1 MSCSHVDLLSFFY
14 IFATMRIILVFILLA
29 IGCQQTTVNGQQ
41 TSCAVPE
48 PVEGTTF
55 GASTSSATSFPRT
68 VDGCPLSVDF
78 HESAIRI
85 ADSLYKNYL
94 PQSNFE
100 KVKAAMEFFDSL
112 RLTTVNSQ
120 QTTDFVHR
128 IFSNRKQKDLCTV
141 PEPVEGTTSGAS
153 TSSAISF
160 PRTVDCCPLS
170 VDFHESAIRIADSLY
185 KNYLPQYNF
194 DEVKAAMEFFDS
206 LRLTTV
212 NSQQTTDFVHRIFPN
227 RKQKDLCTVPEPVEG
242 TTSGASTSSASSF
255 PRTVDRCPLSV
266 DFNCAKAHY
275 YHAVGLTER
284 DDIVGACEHY
294 LTALEIMEEMMAND
308 KSLRKKDK
316 RLKAKVD
323 NPEEYEKIRFI
334 ALIYTRLGS
343 IYSDEL
349 CFDIAMDFDYKAYIQ
364 FKNINDTASYLYSL
378 TNLGLYSYSN
388 HNIEDSKYWYEK
400 TISEFPVENNI
411 YVNSAKNGLAQI
423 LYDEGYIDSAIKIIR
438 ELMDNPLNDIDKGFC
453 KYTIAEMFY
462 NTNQYDSALY
472 YAKDAFYDNSSYTA
486 LAASDIIYKV
496 YEKYGNIDSCNIYK
510 QFYIDESNDFIN
522 KSENRTL
529 MVTMYNDYVHY
540 SSKKVQEKNNNLL
553 CYIMIFLVIISLSVL
568 VYKKTKKSDNI
579 HERYISITNNT
590 TIISI
595 KNKIS
600 LGKIKTRIPVNNY
613 AMYKLNYKEL
623 SEINK
628 IIESEFVGFNS
639 LLKKRYSKLSDL
651 DLVYC
656 NLLFLGFNI
665 KEIFVMLG
673 VEYSSASDKLRIIKK
688 YFETEDIKQ
697 HLLQFVINEK
707 I

>member
-1 MSCSHVDLLSFFY
+1 
-14 IFATMRIILVFILLA
+14 MRIILVFILLA
-29 IGCQQTTVNGQQ
+29 FGFWPYAVNGQQ
-41 TSCAVPE
+41 IS
-48 PVEGTTF
+48 
-55 GASTSSATSFPRT
+55 
-68 VDGCPLSVDF
+68 
-78 HESAIRI
+78 
-85 ADSLYKNYL
+85 
-94 PQSNFE
+94 
-100 KVKAAMEFFDSL
+100 
-112 RLTTVNSQ
+112 
-120 QTTDFVHR
+120 
-128 IFSNRKQKDLCTV
+128 CTV

>member
-1 MSCSHVDLLSFFY
+1 M
-14 IFATMRIILVFILLA
+14 LA
-29 IGCQQTTVNGQQ
+29 FGFWPYAVNGQQ
-41 TSCAVPE
+41 ISCTVPE

-68 VDGCPLSVDF
+68 VDG
-78 HESAIRI
+78 
-85 ADSLYKNYL
+85 
-94 PQSNFE
+94 
-100 KVKAAMEFFDSL
+100 
-112 RLTTVNSQ
+112 
-120 QTTDFVHR
+120 
-128 IFSNRKQKDLCTV
+128 
-141 PEPVEGTTSGAS
+141 
-153 TSSAISF
+153 
-160 PRTVDCCPLS
+160 CPLS

>member
-1 MSCSHVDLLSFFY
+1 M
-14 IFATMRIILVFILLA
+14 LA
-29 IGCQQTTVNGQQ
+29 FGFWPYAVNGQQ
-41 TSCAVPE
+41 ISCTVPE

-68 VDGCPLSVDF
+68 VDG
-78 HESAIRI
+78 
-85 ADSLYKNYL
+85 
-94 PQSNFE
+94 
-100 KVKAAMEFFDSL
+100 
-112 RLTTVNSQ
+112 
-120 QTTDFVHR
+120 
-128 IFSNRKQKDLCTV
+128 
-141 PEPVEGTTSGAS
+141 
-153 TSSAISF
+153 
-160 PRTVDCCPLS
+160 CPLS

-212 NSQQTTDFVHRIFPN
+212 NSQQTTDFVHRIFSN

>member
-1 MSCSHVDLLSFFY
+1 MRAMSIEQESPKTHSSQLIAQSNINYDDS
-14 IFATMRIILVFILLA
+14 
-29 IGCQQTTVNGQQ
+29 
-41 TSCAVPE
+41 
-48 PVEGTTF
+48 
-55 GASTSSATSFPRT
+55 AS
-68 VDGCPLSVDF
+68 F
-78 HESAIRI
+78 HESQIRK

-94 PQSNFE
+94 PQS
-100 KVKAAMEFFDSL
+100 
-112 RLTTVNSQ
+112 
-120 QTTDFVHR
+120 
-128 IFSNRKQKDLCTV
+128 
-141 PEPVEGTTSGAS
+141 
-153 TSSAISF
+153 
-160 PRTVDCCPLS
+160 
-170 VDFHESAIRIADSLY
+170 
-185 KNYLPQYNF
+185 NF

-206 LRLTTV
+206 LRLSKTTD
-212 NSQQTTDFVHRIFPN
+212 NGQQTTDFVHRIFPN
-227 RKQKDLCTVPEPVEG
+227 KRQRTICTVPEPAEG
-242 TTSGASTSSASSF
+242 TISGASTSSATAY
-255 PRTVDRCPLSV
+255 PRTVDCCPLSV
-266 DFNCAKAHY
+266 DFICAKAHY
-275 YHAVGLTER
+275 YHAVGLTEK

-294 LTALEIMEEMMAND
+294 LIALEIMEEMMAND